1 MELLFNKMKATFYL
15 IFSAFMWGLNFHLL
29 KIMLSSVHFIEAGF
43 WRYFFGVIVLGIHT
57 RKSFPKWGLFK
68 QHITGIL
75 IVGIL
80 GLFFFNLLLFWG
92 LMYTSSINASL
103 IISLNPIVTLFLAA
117 LFLKSNINYKQLIGA
132 FFGITG
138 VVYLLS
144 KGDLLTLNHLIFSKG
159 DIVILFAMFL
169 SAFYHIWVNKYAI
182 NISNQHF
189 TFFTN
194 LICLISFILITF
206 FFIEPHS
213 FNFGLQFWITSIS
226 FGVFGTAVTYILW
239 NKGLRIIGASKA
251 GIFMNIVPLSTAVI
265 AVLLGKELALHHIV
279 SGILILSGLLIS
291 QMKIRKTASNN

>member
-1 MELLFNKMKATFYL
+1 MKATFYL
-15 IFSAFMWGLNFHLL
+15 VFSALMWGLNFHLL

-43 WRYFFGVIVLGIHT
+43 WRYFFCVIVLGIYT
-57 RKSFPKWGLFK
+57 RKSFPKWSLFK
-68 QHITGIL
+68 KHITGIL

-80 GLFFFNLLLFWG
+80 GLFCFNILLFWG

-103 IISLNPIVTLFLAA
+103 IISLNPIVTLLLTS
-117 LFLKSNINYKQLIGA
+117 LFLKSSINYKQLIGA

-144 KGDLLTLNHLIFSKG
+144 KGDLLNLNHLVFSKG
-159 DIVILFAMFL
+159 DIVILLAMFL

-189 TFFTN
+189 TFLTN
-194 LICLISFILITF
+194 LVCLIFFIIIVP

-213 FNFGLQFWITSIS
+213 TNYDFQFWIISIS
-226 FGVFGTAVTYILW
+226 FGIFGTALTYILW
-239 NKGLRIIGASKA
+239 NKGLRIIGASKS

-265 AVLLGKELALHHIV
+265 AVLLGKELATYHII
-279 SGILILSGLLIS
+279 SGILIFSGLLIS
-291 QMKIRKTASNN
+291 QMKIRKTASYNV